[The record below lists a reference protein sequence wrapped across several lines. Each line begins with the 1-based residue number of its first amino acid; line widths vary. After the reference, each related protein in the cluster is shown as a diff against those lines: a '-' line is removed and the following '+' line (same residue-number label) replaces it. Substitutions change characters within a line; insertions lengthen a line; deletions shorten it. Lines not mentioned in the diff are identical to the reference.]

1 MISLLAYS
9 NNAGELH
16 SVKEQVCDLAA
27 YLSEEKWETS
37 CFSSLEQLMAFLKSQ
52 PLVNL
57 ACYDVTERESRDYL
71 STVRKKYRDTL
82 LMLIADSTLSPME
95 YVKPDILA
103 ASLILRPY
111 SQEDLRGKLKDLI
124 CEYLSRMQ
132 DGEDAFIVET
142 REGKTRIPY
151 EQIYYLEAR
160 DKKIY
165 VRLRDRELSFYD
177 TIEEL
182 EEKLPKEFARCHRSF
197 IVNRRYIEKIMLSQ
211 SEIGLTH
218 GISVP
223 LSRSYKPYFKA
234 IR

>member
-177 TIEEL
+177 TGVTAEYGD
-182 EEKLPKEFARCHRSF
+182 KL
-197 IVNRRYIEKIMLSQ
+197 ITLSTCEY
-211 SEIGLTH
+211 SRNNSRLVVVAKRITEDGGADAAKTH
-218 GISVP
+218 AEATAEGERP
-223 LSRSYKPYFKA
+223 N
-234 IR
+234 